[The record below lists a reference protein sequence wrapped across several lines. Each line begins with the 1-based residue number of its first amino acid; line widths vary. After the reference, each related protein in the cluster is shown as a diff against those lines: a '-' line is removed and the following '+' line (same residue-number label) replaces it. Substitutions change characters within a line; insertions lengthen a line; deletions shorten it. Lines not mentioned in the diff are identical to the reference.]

1 MVKNTT
7 GGSGHKSQARKLVS
21 GRSNNVVR
29 VSQEEGEKYAI
40 VTKII
45 GNGMCNVTTEDG
57 ATLLCHIR
65 GKFKGRNKKNSII
78 SSNSII
84 LVGIREWES
93 IIKNCDLIEVYS
105 TEDVQQLRS
114 RSGQKIE
121 KLEKLTAV
129 TFRTTVDDSFIF
141 SNEQPLEPYFAEIPE
156 QKSDHGDTDEDFIAF
171 DDI

>member
-7 GGSGHKSQARKLVS
+7 GGSGHKSQARKLVAS
-21 GRSNNVVR
+21 KTSNIVR

-78 SSNSII
+78 STNSIV

-93 IIKNCDLIEVYS
+93 IVKNCDLIEVYS
-105 TEDVQQLRS
+105 SDDVQQLRS

-121 KLEKLTAV
+121 KLEKLTST
-129 TFRTTVDDSFIF
+129 TFKTTVDDSFIF
-141 SNEQPLEPYFAEIPE
+141 SNDEPVERESNIISEETLPGE
-156 QKSDHGDTDEDFIAF
+156 EEEDFIAF
-171 DDI
+171 EDI

>member
-21 GRSNNVVR
+21 GKSNNIVR
-29 VSQEEGEKYAI
+29 VSQEAGEKYAI
-40 VTKII
+40 VTKIL

-65 GKFKGRNKKNSII
+65 GKFKGRNKKTSII
-78 SSNSII
+78 SSNSIV

-105 TEDVQQLRS
+105 ADDVQQLRS
-114 RSGQKIE
+114 RATQKIE
-121 KLEKLTAV
+121 KLEKLTSTA
-129 TFRTTVDDSFIF
+129 FKTTIDDSFVF
-141 SNEQPLEPYFAEIPE
+141 SNDEPAEPYFAPIPE
-156 QKSDHGDTDEDFIAF
+156 ERGDEEGDADFIAF
-171 DDI
+171 EDI

>member
-21 GRSNNVVR
+21 GKSNSVVR
-29 VSQEEGEKYAI
+29 VSQEAGEKYAI
-40 VTKII
+40 VTKIL

-57 ATLLCHIR
+57 ALLLCHIR

-105 TEDVQQLRS
+105 SEDVQQLRS

-141 SNEQPLEPYFAEIPE
+141 SNEEPAEKHIAVVHE
-156 QKSDHGDTDEDFIAF
+156 EYDGEDEDFIAF
-171 DDI
+171 EDI

>member
-7 GGSGHKSQARKLVS
+7 GGSGHKCQARKLVS
-21 GRSNNVVR
+21 GRSDTVVR
-29 VSQEEGEKYAI
+29 VSQEDGEKYAI

-57 ATLLCHIR
+57 SLLLCHIR

-78 SSNSII
+78 SSNTIV

-105 TEDVQQLRS
+105 SDDVQQLRS
-114 RSGQKIE
+114 RATQKIE
-121 KLEKLTAV
+121 KLEKLTST
-129 TFRTTVDDSFIF
+129 TFKSTVDDSFIF
-141 SNEQPLEPYFAEIPE
+141 SNDEPVEPSFAAIPE
-156 QKSDHGDTDEDFIAF
+156 EYGHEDEDIIAF
-171 DDI
+171 EDI

>member
-7 GGSGHKSQARKLVS
+7 GGSGHKSQARKLVA
-21 GRSNNVVR
+21 GKSNSVVR
-29 VSQEEGEKYAI
+29 VSQEAGEKYAI
-40 VTKII
+40 VTKIL

-121 KLEKLTAV
+121 KLEKLTSV
-129 TFRTTVDDSFIF
+129 TFKSTIDDSFIF
-141 SNEQPLEPYFAEIPE
+141 SNDEPMERHCAIIPE
-156 QKSDHGDTDEDFIAF
+156 QNLEEEEDFVAF
-171 DDI
+171 EDI